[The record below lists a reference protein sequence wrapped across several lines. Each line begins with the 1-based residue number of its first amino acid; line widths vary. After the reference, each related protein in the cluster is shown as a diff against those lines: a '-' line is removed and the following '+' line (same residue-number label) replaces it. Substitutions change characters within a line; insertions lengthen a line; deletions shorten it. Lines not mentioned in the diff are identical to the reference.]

1 MRTLI
6 TSSALA
12 LMIATPALA
21 TSADTAENAAPM
33 DTSASAA
40 TMDRE
45 TSIFLKTSAV
55 NDLFG
60 SALIGK
66 ALYASERDSTGVDK
80 TALDQDWD
88 NVGEINDLLLGGDGE
103 VKAVLL
109 DIGGFLGI
117 GEKTVAVDMS
127 ELSFINDGDE
137 NSDYFVTVAL
147 SKTMLE
153 NAPEF
158 DHMSSNETTAMTTDH
173 TMSDGTTTAMT
184 MDEAWDR
191 PATARDGYVIVAETD
206 VTAEDLQGASIY
218 GANDALLGEIEELI
232 IGSDGNVETAL
243 ADIGGFLGIGEKRIE
258 ISYDELQIMREGDG
272 DDLIVFVSATQEQLE
287 KRPEA
292 NPG

>member
-1 MRTLI
+1 
-6 TSSALA
+6 
-12 LMIATPALA
+12 MIATPALA

-33 DTSASAA
+33 DTSAPAV

-45 TSIFLKTSAV
+45 SSIFLKTSAV

-158 DHMSSNETTAMTTDH
+158 DRMSSNETTAMTTDH